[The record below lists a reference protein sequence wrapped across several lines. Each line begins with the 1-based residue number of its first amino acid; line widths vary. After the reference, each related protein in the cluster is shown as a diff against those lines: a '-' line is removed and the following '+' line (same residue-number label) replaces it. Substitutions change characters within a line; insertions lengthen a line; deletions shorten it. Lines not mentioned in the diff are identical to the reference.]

1 MKKTTTE
8 SDKQEALNL
17 KYRHVNTLNKFFL
30 CLFFSFLLLIT
41 ASVTHAETQGSQF
54 AYITNYDSDNVSIID
69 TSTNNV
75 TDSVSVGSGPAGVAV
90 NLAGTRAYV
99 ANRDSDSVSVID
111 TTTNTVTATVPVES
125 YPYGVAVNLD
135 GTRVYVA
142 NMFSDSVS
150 VIDTTTNTVTATVP
164 VGFTPIGVAVNPDGT
179 KVYVASQN
187 SNSIY
192 VIDTSTNTVTATV
205 PVGNLPTGVSV
216 NPAGTKVYVT
226 DYNDNCV
233 YVINTTTNAVTAS
246 VTVGSKPQGVS
257 VNPTGTKAYV
267 ANQGNDS
274 VSVIDTST
282 NTVIASVPVG
292 SYPYGVTV
300 NMDGTKVYV
309 ANQGSASVSV
319 IDTTTNTVTATVSA
333 GLGPIAFGQFMIP
346 YLASE
351 PVLPVAN
358 FSSNVTSGY
367 APLSVEFTDSSENA
381 TGWIWDFGDGNS
393 STEQNITHT
402 YHVAGN
408 YTVNLTVSNVNGTDS
423 IESTITVTDEPVL
436 PVANFSSNVTS
447 GYAPL
452 SVEFTD
458 SSENADERI
467 WDFGDGSNSTDLNP
481 VHVFST
487 AGNFTVNLTV
497 SNLNGTDSIEFIIT
511 VTDEPILPVAHFSS
525 NVTEGYVP
533 LTVEFTDSSEN
544 ATSWFW
550 DFGDGNNSTERN
562 PVHVFSTVGNY
573 TVNLTA
579 INGNG
584 TDSKTGDITVLE
596 EDLILP
602 VANFGSNVTSGYVPL
617 SVQFTDSSEYAT
629 GWTWFFGDENYT
641 QAWTEVNSSAGWSV
655 RSDHSAVSLSDG
667 SIVVM
672 GGNDNDGNL
681 NDTWRSTDGGATW
694 IEMNSSAG
702 WSARYGHSAVSLSD
716 GSIVIMGGA
725 DNGGNLNDVWRSTDG
740 GATWTEVTSSAG
752 WSARYYP
759 ISVSLS
765 DGSIVVMGGSDIDG
779 DFNDIWRSTD
789 GGATWTEV
797 NSSAG
802 WSGRLCPAAVSL
814 PDGSIVVMGGTD
826 GFTYFNDVW
835 RSTDGGAT
843 WSEMNS
849 SAGWSGRYSHS
860 AVSLSDGSIFV
871 MGGND
876 GTTNLNDTWRSTDG
890 GATWGEV
897 NSSAGW
903 FARYSHSAVSL
914 SDGSIVVLGGYN
926 DTNLNDVWRFQL
938 AGSML
943 QNPTHT
949 YITAGNYTVNLTA
962 INGNG
967 TNSTESIITVTEAP
981 VLPVANF
988 SSNVTSGFVPLSV
1001 QFNDSSENAD
1011 EWNWDLGDGSNST
1024 EQSPIHVFS
1033 SVGNFTINLTVS
1045 NVNGTDSIES
1055 TISVTESPVLPV
1067 ANFTSNVSSGSVPL
1081 TVEFTDISEN
1091 ATSWIWDFGD
1101 GSNSTDQNPVHIY
1114 SDAGNYTVNLTAI
1127 NGNGT
1132 DLKSANITVL
1142 DAGGTGDIL
1151 PVANFSSNV
1160 SSGYAPL
1167 TVQFND
1173 SSENAT
1179 SLEWDFENDGTV
1191 DSTAANPVHTYTT
1204 AGNYTVNLTVINANG
1219 TDSTESTITITDE
1232 PVLPVANFTSNV
1244 TSGFVPLSVQFTDSS
1259 ENATAWNWDFGD
1271 GNSSTDQNP
1280 LHVFPTAGNY
1290 TVNLTASNLNGTDS
1304 KTANITVSDYI
1315 YAYCIEKTVLD
1326 VSGNGSSANIT
1337 KAGDIVRYEVCV
1349 ENKGTLNLTNI
1360 SVNDSLINL
1369 TGPVETL
1376 NSNDIL
1382 EVGEHWHY
1390 TGNYTVTQEDLNNNG
1405 GGDGFI
1411 NNTATVDCTE
1421 LDAESDSVLV
1431 PIEQNPSCS
1440 IKKFVLDISGN
1451 GPQGNISSAGDVIE
1465 FRVNMTNNGNID
1477 LSNISVRDSLLNLS
1491 GPYGDIGLFGL
1502 YQSSPVQY
1510 PGGVDGILSVGETW
1524 YYLGNY
1530 TVTQEDLN
1538 NNGGGDGF
1546 LNSTV
1551 TLESSET
1558 GPINESTIQYIDES
1572 SNESGSV
1579 SPGIHIEHNPGCSF
1593 SKSVIEVINGDNG
1606 AVDDAGD
1613 VIRYSILVTNEGN
1626 VELTGV
1632 TVSDPM
1638 ITLTGP
1644 VESLSTDG
1652 VLELGENWTYT
1663 GNYTVTE
1670 DDMDNE
1676 GGGDEDIDNTA
1687 TLSCNELSNKTS
1699 SVEVELIIP
1708 ESSGGSS
1715 HSSGGSGGSPEP
1727 STNIEVKE
1735 ISQAFVTNGK
1745 AVQFDFTK
1753 NATCV
1758 VYVGFDSKKTAG
1770 KITTIAE
1777 QLKKKSTLT
1786 GNLTEGKVYK
1796 YFNVWVGNS
1805 GFVSSDNVENMA
1817 ICFKVSKSWLQ
1828 NENIGQD
1835 SITLNRYNNKIWT
1848 QLPVSLLKED
1858 SKYLYFT
1865 ADVPGYSFFAITGK
1879 SNASGGSVTEIKP
1892 DEPEYVEEN
1901 TGNNNVKPETTDE
1914 ENTGESGSKFGI
1926 LSLIAFLLIAC
1937 LAVVFLYFK
1946 GQEGQK

>member
-1 MKKTTTE
+1 
-8 SDKQEALNL
+8 
-17 KYRHVNTLNKFFL
+17 
-30 CLFFSFLLLIT
+30 
-41 ASVTHAETQGSQF
+41 
-54 AYITNYDSDNVSIID
+54 
-69 TSTNNV
+69 
-75 TDSVSVGSGPAGVAV
+75 
-90 NLAGTRAYV
+90 
-99 ANRDSDSVSVID
+99 
-111 TTTNTVTATVPVES
+111 
-125 YPYGVAVNLD
+125 
-135 GTRVYVA
+135 
-142 NMFSDSVS
+142 
-150 VIDTTTNTVTATVP
+150 
-164 VGFTPIGVAVNPDGT
+164 
-179 KVYVASQN
+179 
-187 SNSIY
+187 
-192 VIDTSTNTVTATV
+192 
-205 PVGNLPTGVSV
+205 
-216 NPAGTKVYVT
+216 
-226 DYNDNCV
+226 
-233 YVINTTTNAVTAS
+233 
-246 VTVGSKPQGVS
+246 
-257 VNPTGTKAYV
+257 
-267 ANQGNDS
+267 
-274 VSVIDTST
+274 
-282 NTVIASVPVG
+282 
-292 SYPYGVTV
+292 
-300 NMDGTKVYV
+300 
-309 ANQGSASVSV
+309 
-319 IDTTTNTVTATVSA
+319 
-333 GLGPIAFGQFMIP
+333 
-346 YLASE
+346 
-351 PVLPVAN
+351 
-358 FSSNVTSGY
+358 
-367 APLSVEFTDSSENA
+367 
-381 TGWIWDFGDGNS
+381 
-393 STEQNITHT
+393 
-402 YHVAGN
+402 
-408 YTVNLTVSNVNGTDS
+408 
-423 IESTITVTDEPVL
+423 
-436 PVANFSSNVTS
+436 
-447 GYAPL
+447 
-452 SVEFTD
+452 
-458 SSENADERI
+458 
-467 WDFGDGSNSTDLNP
+467 
-481 VHVFST
+481 
-487 AGNFTVNLTV
+487 
-497 SNLNGTDSIEFIIT
+497 
-511 VTDEPILPVAHFSS
+511 
-525 NVTEGYVP
+525 
-533 LTVEFTDSSEN
+533 
-544 ATSWFW
+544 
-550 DFGDGNNSTERN
+550 
-562 PVHVFSTVGNY
+562 
-573 TVNLTA
+573 
-579 INGNG
+579 
-584 TDSKTGDITVLE
+584 
-596 EDLILP
+596 
-602 VANFGSNVTSGYVPL
+602 
-617 SVQFTDSSEYAT
+617 
-629 GWTWFFGDENYT
+629 
-641 QAWTEVNSSAGWSV
+641 
-655 RSDHSAVSLSDG
+655 
-667 SIVVM
+667 M
-672 GGNDNDGNL
+672 GGSDNDGNL

-694 IEMNSSAG
+694 I
-702 WSARYGHSAVSLSD
+702 
-716 GSIVIMGGA
+716 
-725 DNGGNLNDVWRSTDG
+725 
-740 GATWTEVTSSAG
+740 EVTSSAG

-765 DGSIVVMGGSDIDG
+765 DGSILVMGGSDIDG

-814 PDGSIVVMGGTD
+814 PDGSLIVMGGTD
-826 GFTYFNDVW
+826 GFTCFNDVW

-890 GATWGEV
+890 GATWTEV

-903 FARYSHSAVSL
+903 SGRYSHSAVSL
-914 SDGSIVVLGGYN
+914 PDGSIVVLGGYN

-949 YITAGNYTVNLTA
+949 YTTAGNYTVNLTA

-988 SSNVTSGFVPLSV
+988 SSNVTEGYAPITVEFTDSSENATGWSWDFGDGSNSTEQNPVHIFSTAGNYTVNLTISNVNGTDSTESTITVTDEPVLPVANFSSNVTEGSAPLSV
-1001 QFNDSSENAD
+1001 QFTDSSENAD
-1011 EWNWDLGDGSNST
+1011 EWNWDFGDGSDST
-1024 EQSPIHVFS
+1024 DQNPVHVFS
-1033 SVGNFTINLTVS
+1033 TAGNFTINLTVS

-1081 TVEFTDISEN
+1081 TVEFTD
-1091 ATSWIWDFGD
+1091 
-1101 GSNSTDQNPVHIY
+1101 
-1114 SDAGNYTVNLTAI
+1114 
-1127 NGNGT
+1127 
-1132 DLKSANITVL
+1132 
-1142 DAGGTGDIL
+1142 
-1151 PVANFSSNV
+1151 
-1160 SSGYAPL
+1160 
-1167 TVQFND
+1167 
-1173 SSENAT
+1173 
-1179 SLEWDFENDGTV
+1179 
-1191 DSTAANPVHTYTT
+1191 
-1204 AGNYTVNLTVINANG
+1204 
-1219 TDSTESTITITDE
+1219 
-1232 PVLPVANFTSNV
+1232 
-1244 TSGFVPLSVQFTDSS
+1244 SS

-1280 LHVFPTAGNY
+1280 LHVFPTAGTY

-1502 YQSSPVQY
+1502 YQSSLVQY
-1510 PGGVDGILSVGETW
+1510 PGGGDGILSVGETW

-1572 SNESGSV
+1572 GNESGSV

-1606 AVDDAGD
+1606 AVDGAGD

-1777 QLKKKSTLT
+1777 QLKKKSTLVS
-1786 GNLTEGKVYK
+1786 NLTEGKVYK